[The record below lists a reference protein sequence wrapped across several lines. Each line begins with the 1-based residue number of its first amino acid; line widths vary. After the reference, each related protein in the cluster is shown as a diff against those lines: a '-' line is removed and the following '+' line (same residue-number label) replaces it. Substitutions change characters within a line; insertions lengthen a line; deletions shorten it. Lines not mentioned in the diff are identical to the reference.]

1 MVKMKVVNIVTFKK
15 FQIIIIY
22 KIFSKM
28 AEFYYPKMA
37 GLR

>member
-1 MVKMKVVNIVTFKK
+1 MVKMKVVNIVTF
-15 FQIIIIY
+15 